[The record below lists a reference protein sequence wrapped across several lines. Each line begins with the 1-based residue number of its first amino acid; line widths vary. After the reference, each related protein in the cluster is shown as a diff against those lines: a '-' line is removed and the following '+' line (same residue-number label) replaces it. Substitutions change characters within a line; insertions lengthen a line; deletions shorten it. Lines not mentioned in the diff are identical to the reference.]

1 MKVKCL
7 SNSRPYARDLTVGKV
22 YSASKI
28 KYGSYNA
35 NGNLVNREDAIKLI
49 DDVGD
54 TVYTALSLGFEVIG
68 DDL

>member
-7 SNSRPYARDLTVGKV
+7 SNSRSSARDLTVGKV
-22 YSASKI
+22 YSASNLI
-28 KYGSYNA
+28 YGSYEA

-54 TVYTALSLGFEVIG
+54 TVYTAILLGFEVIG